1 MKRTTLAATCLLAM
15 LIAGCAGSQV
25 QYGDAGAVET
35 LTIDFGSTDLQ
46 IIADQMVDSLLASPV
61 LANGERPVLYVH
73 NVRNKTDE
81 HVDTKNITDK
91 IRTAILRSGLVRVT
105 AAMEVGNELVSQ
117 LEHQVDSGL
126 VRPDTAKQFGNQ
138 IGADYFLFGEL
149 TNIRKN
155 TKRAEDVYMKFTLN
169 LVDIESGLIEW
180 ADEREIRKTDKRRTF
195 GR

>member
-1 MKRTTLAATCLLAM
+1 MRRTTFVATCLAAL
-15 LIAGCAGSQV
+15 LIVGCAGSQV

-35 LTIDFGSTDLQ
+35 VTIDFGSTDLQ

-138 IGADYFLFGEL
+138 VGADYFLFGEL
-149 TNIRKN
+149 TNIRKS
-155 TKRAEDVYMKFTLN
+155 TKRVEDVYMKFTLN